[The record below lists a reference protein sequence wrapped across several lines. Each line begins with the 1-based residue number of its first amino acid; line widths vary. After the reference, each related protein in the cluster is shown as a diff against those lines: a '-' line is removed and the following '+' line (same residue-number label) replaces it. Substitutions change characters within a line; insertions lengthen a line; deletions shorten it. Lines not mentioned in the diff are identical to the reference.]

1 MFLERNYMC
10 MILISLVGVGISN
23 FTFFLVFNTLM
34 PGDDHRTELDITLC
48 STVGGLLS
56 AILTQPIWVVII
68 KMQAHGITDKS
79 VTNVIYNIYNTGWI
93 GFYNGTLPSLALSVY
108 PILRQVLY
116 TTSIDNTSFIPRN
129 ERLVVCSAFAAYCAT
144 IITYPLQVIRVRQQ
158 ANLQTSSST
167 NNGSNDCHCHC
178 QSVIANNDKYR
189 RWYHSI
195 LLLCSKYYAGMSIKL
210 ISSIITSI
218 TLYVG
223 KDCLLKLFIAICQY
237 LSRSNV
243 VDFSYL
249 LFE

>member
-1 MFLERNYMC
+1 
-10 MILISLVGVGISN
+10 
-23 FTFFLVFNTLM
+23 
-34 PGDDHRTELDITLC
+34 
-48 STVGGLLS
+48 
-56 AILTQPIWVVII
+56 
-68 KMQAHGITDKS
+68 MQGYGTTDKS
-79 VTNVIYNIYNTGWI
+79 ITNVIYNLYNTGWI
-93 GFYNGTLPSLALSVY
+93 GFYYGTLPSLALAVY

-116 TTSIDNTSFIPRN
+116 TTSIDNTTFIPRN
-129 ERLVVCSAFAAYCAT
+129 EQLVVCSAFAAYCAT

-167 NNGSNDCHCHC
+167 NAS
-178 QSVIANNDKYR
+178 NDKYR

-218 TLYVG
+218 VLYVG
-223 KDCLLKLFIAICQY
+223 KDCLLKLFIAICKY